1 MADVSTGS
9 SGRALQC
16 GPSAHVVAHCGGNIS
31 SGDLMPPSGLHG
43 PKAHT
48 WCMLIG
54 GKLCMS

>member
-48 WCMLIG
+48 WCMQI
-54 GKLCMS
+54 